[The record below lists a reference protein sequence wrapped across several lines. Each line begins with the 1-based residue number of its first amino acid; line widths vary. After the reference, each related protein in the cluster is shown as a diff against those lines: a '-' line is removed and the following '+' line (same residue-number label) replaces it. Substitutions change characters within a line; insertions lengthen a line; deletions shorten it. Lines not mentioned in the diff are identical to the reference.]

1 MSFFILVEAETFKIK
16 VLADSG
22 SGETLFLVRRP
33 SSHCI
38 LA

>member
-22 SGETLFLVRRP
+22 SGESLFLVRGPP
-33 SSHCI
+33 SPCVP
-38 LA
+38 A